1 MSANTTQPDKSKP
14 DQAQVIKV
22 FVSLEH
28 PCGYYPDRDAQNLV
42 LDPIAEGQKE
52 IYDSA
57 IARGFRRGGGHIY
70 RPHCAKC
77 NACVASRISVKHFQ
91 PNRSQR
97 RCLAANADL
106 SVTRRPAAFSAEYF
120 DLYQRYLAARHIDGG
135 MDDPDVGDFS
145 RFLFSSWSQTEFI
158 EFRADGHLLCVAVTD
173 ITRSGL
179 SAVYCFFDPAQAAR
193 SLGTF
198 AILSQIELARAAG
211 FDAVYLG
218 FWIDGHEKM
227 HYKSKF
233 RGLEILRRGEW
244 CARPQ

>member
-1 MSANTTQPDKSKP
+1 VSASASPDKAKL
-14 DQAQVIKV
+14 DKAQIIKV

-28 PCGYYPDRDAQNLV
+28 PCGYYPDREARNLV

-70 RPHCAKC
+70 RPYCTKC
-77 NACVASRISVKHFQ
+77 NACVASRINVKKFR

-97 RCLAANADL
+97 RCLAANADV
-106 SVTRRPAAFSAEYF
+106 SITRRPAQFSSEYF
-120 DLYQRYLAARHIDGG
+120 DLYQRYLAARHVDGG
-135 MDDPDVGDFS
+135 MDDPDEGDFN

-158 EFRADGHLLCVAVTD
+158 EFRLGQRLLSIAVTD
-173 ITRSGL
+173 ITRAGL
-179 SAVYCFFDPAQAAR
+179 SAVYCFFDPDEAIR

-198 AILSQIELARAAG
+198 AILSQIELARSAG
-211 FDAVYLG
+211 FEAVYLG

-233 RGLEILRRGEW
+233 SGLEILRRGEW
-244 CARPQ
+244 CNAH

>member
-1 MSANTTQPDKSKP
+1 VSVSASQDPSVPVK
-14 DQAQVIKV
+14 AQVVKV

-28 PCGYYPDRDAQNLV
+28 PCGYYPNRHAQNLV
-42 LDPIAEGQKE
+42 LDPIADGQKE

-57 IARGFRRGGGHIY
+57 IAKGFRRGGGNIY

-77 NACVASRISVKHFQ
+77 NACVASRINVQNFR

-97 RCLAANADL
+97 RCLTANKDIEI
-106 SVTRRPAAFSAEYF
+106 TTKPAVFSAEYF
-120 DLYQRYLAARHIDGG
+120 DLYQRYLAARHVDGG
-135 MDDPDVGDFS
+135 MDDPNEADFS
-145 RFLFSSWSQTEFI
+145 RFLLSSWSQTEFI
-158 EFRADGHLLCVAVTD
+158 EFRMYGRLLSVAVTD
-173 ITRSGL
+173 VTPSGL
-179 SAVYCFFDPAQAAR
+179 SAVYCFFDPSEAAR

-211 FDAVYLG
+211 LAAVYLG

-233 RGLEILRRGEW
+233 SGLEVLRSGEW
-244 CARPQ
+244 RAGPKC